1 MFPFLLELLIY
12 KRRRRIKLKS
22 KSFDVCSKEESKERK
37 CELLLKR
44 SRFQSIRVAK
54 TAKQKG
60 SLYPPVFC
68 SHVRG
73 QTDLPSPFLFF
84 SFSVLFSW
92 IMDETRYLH
101 IFPCS
106 CRMLGH
112 DQIGQG
118 TTQHKVASRTTRLR
132 QLGIASSKIQYG
144 AFKEKSF
151 KELPRAFLRF
161 DNF

>member
-1 MFPFLLELLIY
+1 MRVIVKKITILL
-12 KRRRRIKLKS
+12 
-22 KSFDVCSKEESKERK
+22 
-37 CELLLKR
+37 
-44 SRFQSIRVAK
+44 QSIRVAK

-132 QLGIASSKIQYG
+132 QLGIASSKIRGLQRVSN
-144 AFKEKSF
+144 SF
-151 KELPRAFLRF
+151 RARISCFMPTCSQEDYSFIQSNLIKFLSSIRLY
-161 DNF
+161 NFIRLAV

>member
-1 MFPFLLELLIY
+1 MRVIVKKITILL
-12 KRRRRIKLKS
+12 
-22 KSFDVCSKEESKERK
+22 
-37 CELLLKR
+37 
-44 SRFQSIRVAK
+44 QSIRVAK

-118 TTQHKVASRTTRLR
+118 TTQHKVASRTM
-132 QLGIASSKIQYG
+132 LGCDNWASHRRKYG
-144 AFKEKSF
+144 AFKEFQTASA
-151 KELPRAFLRF
+151 RVYRVSCLRVLRKIIHLYNRILS
-161 DNF
+161 NFYLR